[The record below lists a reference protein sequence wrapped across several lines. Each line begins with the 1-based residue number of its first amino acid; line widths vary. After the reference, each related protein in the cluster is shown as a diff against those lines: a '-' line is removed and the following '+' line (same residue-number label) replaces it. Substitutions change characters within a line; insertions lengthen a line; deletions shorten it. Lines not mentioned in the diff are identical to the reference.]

1 VKPDIATP
9 VLQVDDLAVE
19 FVTEVGW
26 LNVVDGITFDVRERE
41 TLGLIGESGC
51 GKSVTAQAIMGLIA
65 TPPGRVTR
73 GSIRLDGRELLQLD
87 EHEMRD
93 VRGRQVAMVFQEPMT
108 SINPAFTVGQQ
119 ISEILRR
126 HLGSS
131 RRAARARAIDLLARV
146 GIPAPSERVDDYPH
160 QLSGGMRQ
168 RALIAM
174 ALSCEPRLLIADEP
188 TTALDVT
195 VQAQVLELLAG
206 LQDELRMSVLLVT
219 HDLGVVAETCDR
231 VVVMYAGEVVE
242 TSEAA
247 SLFAHPRHPY
257 TAALLE
263 CLPGLRADE
272 PLRPIPGLVPA
283 RYSLPTGCL
292 FHPRCRYAVEACA
305 TERPPLSEVAPGRCV
320 RCIRAHE
327 LELTGVGS

>member
-1 VKPDIATP
+1 M
-9 VLQVDDLAVE
+9 LQVDDLAVE

-26 LNVVDGITFDVRERE
+26 LNVIDGVSFDVRERE

-51 GKSVTAQAIMGLIA
+51 GKSVTAQAVMGLIA

-73 GSIRLDGRELLQLD
+73 GSIRLDGRELLDLD

-119 ISEILRR
+119 ITEILRR
-126 HLGSS
+126 HLGLS
-131 RRAARARAIDLLARV
+131 RRAARERAIDLLARV
-146 GIPAPSERVDDYPH
+146 GIPAPSQRVDDYPH

-206 LQDELRMSVLLVT
+206 LQDELGMSVLLVT

-242 TSEAA
+242 TSEATP
-247 SLFAHPRHPY
+247 LFAHPKHPY

-263 CLPGLRADE
+263 CLPGLRVDE
-272 PLRPIPGLVPA
+272 ALRPIPGLVPP
-283 RYSLPTGCL
+283 RYSLPPGCL

-305 TERPPLSEVAPGRCV
+305 AERPPLSETGVGRCV
-320 RCIRAHE
+320 RCIRAEE
-327 LELTGVGS
+327 LELPGVGS